1 MDNSA
6 ADRLQ
11 SLTAFLESDPKNPA
25 LLRDVAETA
34 LEANECELAVGVF
47 TRLNAVEPLE
57 GDVANLA
64 GIAAMRAGDQAAARE
79 WYRTAEKEMPE
90 DNGLKF
96 NQAWSLALSGEFDAS
111 AELLSEDMAKDL
123 PQAAM
128 LDMQIAHELGKFE
141 DAEAKMDAY
150 IALHPDYPPLQAAAS
165 VLAMDVDRPDLARE
179 AALKGGSHP
188 DAVTTLGTLDL
199 GDFNVDRAEAQFAQ
213 ALATGHKNPRAEIGL
228 GLVALARKDYTG
240 AASAID
246 KGAEQFGDHLGSWI
260 AAGWSYLLADDKDKA
275 RERFQKALDT
285 DDTFGEAQ
293 GSLAVMDI
301 LDGDLEGGER
311 RTQIALRLDRE
322 SFSASLA
329 SILLANAKDNPE
341 AAQRILERALQT
353 SVMPGGE
360 TLEQAIV
367 QSMAVGAASKN

>member
-1 MDNSA
+1 MEDQPA
-6 ADRLQ
+6 EKLK
-11 SLTAFLESDPKNPA
+11 SLTQFLESDPKNPA

-34 LEANECELAVGVF
+34 LEANECELANSVF
-47 TRLNAVEPLE
+47 GRLNAVEPLE
-57 GDVANLA
+57 GEMANLA
-64 GIAAMRAGDQAAARE
+64 GIAAMRSGDQNAARE
-79 WYRTAEKEMPE
+79 WYAIAEQEMPE
-90 DNGLKF
+90 DTGLQF
-96 NQAWSLALSGEFDAS
+96 NRAWSLALSGEFSAS
-111 AELLSEDMAKDL
+111 AELLNEDMTKSL

-128 LDMQIAHELGKFE
+128 LDMQIAHELGAFE

-150 IALHPDYPPLQAAAS
+150 LALHPEYPPLQAAAS
-165 VLAMDVDRPDLARE
+165 VLAMDVDRPELARE
-179 AALKGGSHP
+179 AALKGGEHP

-199 GDFNVDRAEAQFAQ
+199 GEFKVERAEAQFAK

-228 GLVALARKDYTG
+228 GLVALARKDYTT
-240 AASAID
+240 AAVAID

-260 AAGWSYLLADDKDKA
+260 AAGWSYLLAEEHEKA

-293 GSLAVMDI
+293 GSLAVMDV
-301 LDGDLEGGER
+301 LEGNMEEGER
-311 RTQIALRLDRE
+311 KAQIALRLDRQ

-329 SILLANAKDNPE
+329 SILIANAKDEPE
-341 AAQRILERALQT
+341 AAQRILERALHT

-367 QSMAVGAASKN
+367 QSMAVGAVKN

>member
-6 ADRLQ
+6 AHRLK
-11 SLTAFLESDPKNPA
+11 SLSEFLESDPENPA

-34 LEANECELAVGVF
+34 LEANECKMAASVF
-47 TRLNAVEPLE
+47 KRLDAVEPLE

-64 GIAAMRAGDQAAARE
+64 GIAAMRAGDQEGARE
-79 WYRTAEKEMPE
+79 WYAVAEKAMPE
-90 DNGLKF
+90 DSGLRF
-96 NQAWSLALSGEFDAS
+96 NQAWSLALSGDFSAS
-111 AELLSEDMAKDL
+111 ADLLDEDITKQL

-128 LDMQIAHELGKFE
+128 LDMQIAHELGEFE

-179 AALKGGSHP
+179 AALKGGDHP
-188 DAVTTLGTLDL
+188 DAVTTLGTLEL
-199 GDFNVDRAEAQFAQ
+199 GEFNVDRAEAQFAQ

-240 AASAID
+240 AATAID

-260 AAGWSYLLADDKDKA
+260 AAGWSYLLADDKEKA

-301 LDGDLEGGER
+301 LDGDLEAGQR
-311 RTQIALRLDRE
+311 KASVALRLDRE

-329 SILLANAKDNPE
+329 SILTANAKDDPE
-341 AAQRILERALQT
+341 TAQRILERALQT
-353 SVMPGGE
+353 SVLPGGE

-367 QSMAVGAASKN
+367 QSMAGGAPKN